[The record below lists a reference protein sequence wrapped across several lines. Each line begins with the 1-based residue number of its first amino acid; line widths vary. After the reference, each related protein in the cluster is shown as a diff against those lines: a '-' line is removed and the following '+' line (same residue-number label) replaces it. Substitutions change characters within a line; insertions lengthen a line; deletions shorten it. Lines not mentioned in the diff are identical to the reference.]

1 MMNKKLISIICC
13 ATGAAMLA
21 VGAAA
26 SYRTANG
33 YEALKKSILSTRD
46 LKNCTV
52 SAGMRIS
59 ADGNE
64 IGGVDFL
71 TELDAE
77 NKREH
82 DMHTLKV
89 YGAAGTTDEYY
100 CKDSTYRRF
109 LSDIQDNSGNSAYK
123 KSAYPG
129 YIRNTL
135 WDIPDDERDTVDKAL
150 RFMELAADTVVGD
163 LRNNFVCT
171 DDSAELT
178 SYTVSLS
185 SVQIPELINAGLG
198 VLFTLTNSEEEHLT
212 YMDENG
218 NTHKFSDN
226 PERIEYYTMLMG
238 NDPVVDN
245 VTLDYTVDK
254 SGLLHDGK
262 ATVIFTGNG
271 HEIRFDITAAF
282 DKVGTTEI
290 LTPEEQGAEVIDEKQ
305 GQIKE
310 DM

>member
-21 VGAAA
+21 AGAAA

-46 LKNCTV
+46 LTNCTV
-52 SAGMRIS
+52 SAGMRIT
-59 ADGNE
+59 AEGNE
-64 IGGVDFL
+64 LADMQL
-71 TELDAE
+71 LSELDAE

-82 DMHTLKV
+82 DMYTTKTFGV
-89 YGAAGTTDEYY
+89 GATTDVYTCDDLNYY
-100 CKDSTYRRF
+100 RSIGGDTG
-109 LSDIQDNSGNSAYK
+109 SDAYI
-123 KSAYPG
+123 KSSFSYMPV
-129 YIRNTL
+129 RDTL
-135 WDIPDDERDTVDKAL
+135 WGIPENEPDTVNTFDKAL

-171 DDSAELT
+171 DDSGYYT

-198 VLFTLTNSEEEHLT
+198 VLFTMSNNDADHMT
-212 YMDENG
+212 YKDDNG
-218 NTHKFSDN
+218 NTHKMSDN
-226 PERIEYYTMLMG
+226 PERIEYYTMLLG
-238 NDPVVDN
+238 DDPVVDN
-245 VTLDYTVDK
+245 ITLDYTVDK

-271 HEIRFDITAAF
+271 HEIRFDITAAL

-290 LTPEEQGAEVIDEKQ
+290 LTPEEQGAEVIDSNRVKP
-305 GQIKE
+305 
-310 DM
+310 